1 MPAGAQLLPGALLES
16 WSSSEAQILT
26 RASPPFEITH
36 VNDAWVNLCGFSRGE
51 AVGQTCRIL
60 QGPDTSVKSL
70 QALHTAVA
78 ARAPITVRLLN
89 YTKGGAPFL
98 NQLSLAPLKE
108 SEAAGADVTHYVGTL
123 RAWRPPDALLPTAP
137 RAHAL
142 QTPEEQ
148 TRTSQVS
155 STLPTTLEAALG
167 LTSVAQIIT
176 EASAPFRIVHVNPA
190 WSLQCGY
197 SAEEVCGRTCSI
209 LQGPATCSATL
220 QALKAACLE
229 HRPINV
235 RLVNYAKVS
244 GAPMGGDGT
253 GLGLRRAG
261 AAASS
266 ASAPPPQALFL
277 RFPSPP
283 QLCVPHTSSAHPR
296 RVPPPMCT
304 QDGRPF
310 MNTLSLGPLASPNGP
325 VTHWVGLLQIRFVD
339 DIELVN
345 GKAPA
350 TPTHHPH
357 RTLAGLGGQLGGGRP
372 APR

>member
-266 ASAPPPQALFL
+266 ASAPPPPPPSSLSTFSFPPSAL
-277 RFPSPP
+277 RPTHVVCSPP
-283 QLCVPHTSSAHPR
+283 ARPPSHVHSGRSALHEHPL
-296 RVPPPMCT
+296 P
-304 QDGRPF
+304 
-310 MNTLSLGPLASPNGP
+310 
-325 VTHWVGLLQIRFVD
+325 
-339 DIELVN
+339 
-345 GKAPA
+345 
-350 TPTHHPH
+350 
-357 RTLAGLGGQLGGGRP
+357 RP
-372 APR
+372 ARLPQRPSDPLGRLATDPFRR